1 MKKTQLLLSLFILIF
16 AAGFV
21 AVFDAAAQ
29 TALSDEEIDALVFM
43 REEEKLARDVYL
55 TLYDLWGMP
64 IFNNIASS
72 ESAHMEAVY
81 SLLATYGIDD
91 PTAGMDVGEFT
102 NPDLQALYD
111 QLVAQGSRSLA
122 DALKVG
128 GAIEEIDILDLEA
141 SLMGTVN
148 AEIIAVYQNLLQGSG
163 NHLRAFSNILT
174 QQTGETY
181 IPQYMEQDA
190 YDLILS
196 SPMGGHGAS
205 QAQNPDAGQGQ
216 GQVDD
221 GNASYGGTQDTDQP
235 TSGGKGNGRRGGRNN

>member
-29 TALSDEEIDALVFM
+29 TALSDAEIDALVFM

-81 SLLATYGIDD
+81 SLLAIYGIDD
-91 PTAGMDVGEFT
+91 PAAGMDVGEFT

-111 QLVAQGSRSLA
+111 QLVAQGSLSLA

-141 SLMGTVN
+141 NLAQTLNGD
-148 AEIIAVYQNLLQGSG
+148 IIAIYENLLQGSG

-181 IPQYMEQDA
+181 IPQYMDQEA

-196 SPMGGHGAS
+196 SPMGNGYGAS
-205 QAQNPDAGQGQ
+205 QGQNLDAGQGQ
-216 GQVDD
+216 GQVDGST
-221 GNASYGGTQDTDQP
+221 GNGGAQTTDQP
-235 TSGGKGNGRRGGRNN
+235 VSGGMGNGRRGGRNN

>member
-1 MKKTQLLLSLFILIF
+1 MKKTQILLSLFVLIV

-21 AVFDAAAQ
+21 VVYDASAQ
-29 TALSDEEIDALVFM
+29 TALSNEEIDAIVFM

-81 SLLATYGIDD
+81 SLIATYGIDD
-91 PTAGMDVGEFT
+91 PAAGMDIGEFT
-102 NPDLQALYD
+102 NPDLQSLYD
-111 QLVAQGSRSLA
+111 QLITQGSISLA

-141 SLMGTVN
+141 NLAQTLNGD
-148 AEIIAVYQNLLQGSG
+148 IIAIYENLLQGSD

-181 IPQYMEQDA
+181 VPQYMAQEA
-190 YDLILS
+190 YDLILN
-196 SPMGGHGAS
+196 SPMGGGYGESQGQNQDAGAS
-205 QAQNPDAGQGQ
+205 QGQA
-216 GQVDD
+216 DS
-221 GNASYGGTQDTDQP
+221 GNADQP
-235 TSGGKGNGRRGGRNN
+235 ATGGKGNGYRGGRNH